1 MSLSSPQRWLSGLF
15 LAAALSPA
23 HALTLQPVV
32 TVPLQAGQHITVGQV
47 SCGFENGSKTQGR
60 CEASTT
66 DGWCMR
72 QVHLYAGTTPPASGA
87 PGGFPFHFQPSGC
100 TSSVS
105 APFKLQGA
113 CVVASAWLAF
123 HAEVVH
129 GKRGEE
135 TAWGQ
140 GPAAGS
146 NWSMAFPL
154 ACPFDL

>member
-1 MSLSSPQRWLSGLF
+1 MSQSSPQRLLSGFF
-15 LAAALSPA
+15 LAAALSTA
-23 HALTLQPVV
+23 HAQSVQPVV
-32 TVPLQAGQHITVGQV
+32 TATLLAGQHTTVGQV
-47 SCGFENGSKTQGR
+47 SCGFENGSKTRGR
-60 CEASTT
+60 CDASTS

-72 QVHLYAGTTPPASGA
+72 QVHLYAGATPPASTA
-87 PGGFPFHFQPSGC
+87 PGGPFHFQPSGC

-105 APFKLQGA
+105 VPFKLQGA
-113 CVVASAWLAF
+113 CVAASAWLAF

-140 GPAAGS
+140 GTAVGS